1 MRSTVMSDRWANE
14 VLEDG
19 RRYLLVKRQEINLKT
34 TPVQRV
40 TARDWLV
47 KDRPGGDAQHHRK

>member
-1 MRSTVMSDRWANE
+1 MRGTVTSDRWANE

-47 KDRPGGDAQHHRK
+47 KDGPGSDARHCCK

>member
-1 MRSTVMSDRWANE
+1 MRSTITSDRWANE

-19 RRYLLVKRQEINLKT
+19 RGYLLVKRQEINLKT
-34 TPVQRV
+34 ALVQRV

-47 KDRPGGDAQHHRK
+47 KDGPGSDVQHHRK

>member
-1 MRSTVMSDRWANE
+1 MRSTITSDRWANE

-19 RRYLLVKRQEINLKT
+19 RGYLLVKRQEINLKT
-34 TPVQRV
+34 APVQRV

-47 KDRPGGDAQHHRK
+47 KDRPGSDVQHRRK

>member
-1 MRSTVMSDRWANE
+1 MRGTITSDRWANE

-19 RRYLLVKRQEINLKT
+19 RGYLLVKRQEINLKT
-34 TPVQRV
+34 APVQRV

-47 KDRPGGDAQHHRK
+47 KDRPGSDVRHHHK

>member
-1 MRSTVMSDRWANE
+1 MRGTVTSDRWANE

-19 RRYLLVKRQEINLKT
+19 RGYLLVKRQEINLKT

>member
-1 MRSTVMSDRWANE
+1 MRSTVTSDRWANE

-47 KDRPGGDAQHHRK
+47 KDRPGGDARHRRK